1 MPSKLERGWVRARLI
16 RQLAL
21 AEATQTEL
29 AAEYGCDQS
38 AIALF
43 LKRHKPEVEYQRGR
57 LADEWAGLWI
67 ADKRN
72 RVAEYQ
78 SEVERINSALDR
90 ETDPQLLRAKVSVM
104 RQVAEELGQLK
115 QEIEVTGTL
124 TYVVEGVDMSTL

>member
-1 MPSKLERGWVRARLI
+1 MPSKLESAWGQARLI

-21 AEATQTEL
+21 NEATQTEL
-29 AAEYGCDQS
+29 AAEYGCTQS
-38 AIALF
+38 AISQFA
-43 LKRHKPEVEYQRGR
+43 KRHAAEIEYQRNR
-57 LADEWAGLWI
+57 AADEWAGLWI

-78 SEVERINSALDR
+78 SEVERINAALDN

-115 QEIEVTGTL
+115 QEIEVTGRL
-124 TYVVEGVDMSTL
+124 TYVVEGVDMGQL